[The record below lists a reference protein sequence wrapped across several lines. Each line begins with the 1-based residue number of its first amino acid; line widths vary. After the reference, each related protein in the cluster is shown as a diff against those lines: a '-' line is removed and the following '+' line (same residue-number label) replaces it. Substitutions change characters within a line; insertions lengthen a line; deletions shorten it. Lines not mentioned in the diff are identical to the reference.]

1 MDKKPGIK
9 DIMKPFE
16 EQKSYMDMRVKDG
29 IEVNRKGIV
38 TFIVTDESG
47 DPVRDVTLR
56 LKQRT
61 HEFKHGANIFMLD
74 ELETKEKNDEYKK
87 YFAEAFNLATIPFYW
102 NTLEP
107 EDGKP
112 RFARDSEKIYRR
124 PAPDL
129 CIEYCIEHGIE
140 PKLHCLNYDAFRP
153 DWLTERYKTSDDIK
167 KRLLRRMEEIAE
179 RYADVIPGIEVINES
194 LCWSADTP
202 ATRRRDKRYKGFLGE
217 PDIVEWSFKQAEKLF
232 PSNDLIIN
240 EGLERIYE
248 ELGDRASY
256 YMQIER
262 ALLKGARIDTIGIQY
277 HYWLVPNKI
286 EYDIEQANIKFDPFR
301 VYELLDTYARLGKPL
316 QITEITLPT
325 PLDGSEEGEAMQ
337 AEILKNMYSMW
348 FSHPAVSGAI
358 YWNLVDGYAY
368 GAEPGDMTNGE
379 NKIRG
384 GLLRFDLTP
393 KPAFNVIKKL
403 FNEEWHTDETSG
415 VNDYG
420 AAYMKAFYGDY
431 DLEITRDGRTETR
444 PFTFSKKNTE
454 KVFEIKI

>member
-179 RYADVIPGIEVINES
+179 RYADVIPGIEVINEI
-194 LCWSADTP
+194 
-202 ATRRRDKRYKGFLGE
+202 G
-217 PDIVEWSFKQAEKLF
+217 
-232 PSNDLIIN
+232 
-240 EGLERIYE
+240 
-248 ELGDRASY
+248 RA
-256 YMQIER
+256 
-262 ALLKGARIDTIGIQY
+262 
-277 HYWLVPNKI
+277 HV
-286 EYDIEQANIKFDPFR
+286 
-301 VYELLDTYARLGKPL
+301 
-316 QITEITLPT
+316 
-325 PLDGSEEGEAMQ
+325 
-337 AEILKNMYSMW
+337 
-348 FSHPAVSGAI
+348 
-358 YWNLVDGYAY
+358 
-368 GAEPGDMTNGE
+368 
-379 NKIRG
+379 
-384 GLLRFDLTP
+384 
-393 KPAFNVIKKL
+393 
-403 FNEEWHTDETSG
+403 
-415 VNDYG
+415 
-420 AAYMKAFYGDY
+420 
-431 DLEITRDGRTETR
+431 
-444 PFTFSKKNTE
+444 
-454 KVFEIKI
+454 